1 MNNMKVYDGEN
12 KVLGRLATL
21 VVKDLLE
28 GEDVRVVNAE
38 KVFIVGDKDNIL
50 AKYRQNRERGKQRK
64 GPFYPRRPERIFKRT
79 VRGMLPYQQP
89 RGRKAFKRLRAYIGV
104 PKEFEE
110 SEIVVPDVKSATGK
124 KGVTLAEVSSYLGA
138 KF

>member
-1 MNNMKVYDGEN
+1 MKVYDGDH

-21 VVKDLLE
+21 VAQDLLN

-38 KVFIVGDKDNIL
+38 KVFIIGNKDMIFR
-50 AKYRQNRERGKQRK
+50 KYRKNRERGKQRK

-89 RGRKAFKRLRAYIGV
+89 RGRKAFKQLRAYIGI
-104 PKEFEE
+104 PREFEDK
-110 SEIVVPDVKSATGK
+110 EIIVPEVKDAEGS
-124 KGVTLAEVSSYLGA
+124 KGVMLKDVSSYLGA